1 MITLLFYNRKISDGV
16 QNIFH
21 LNIFMVSI
29 LLTCGLAYLSPSSI
43 PTADQLDMSKCVFLL
58 LFSQFLFLETL
69 TPLEYSQH
77 FDALCAGEEIKTMGL
92 FQMPRLARQ

>member
-43 PTADQLDMSKCVFLL
+43 PTADQLDMSKCIFLL

-77 FDALCAGEEIKTMGL
+77 FDAANNTQNHLECIQVYNTTT
-92 FQMPRLARQ
+92 